1 MSRYKEYP
9 TQMKHRET
17 LVRALVSMGFPLEH
31 IEVHDDPK
39 NLYGFHGDMRD
50 EKAHVIIR
58 RQHVGE
64 SSNDLGFLKTPEGF
78 QVVISDFDR
87 GQYFSPEWLG
97 KLQVAYAKDA
107 VTRRFGAEGF
117 KVVSTT
123 EKDGA
128 TRLVLQRFA

>member
-1 MSRYKEYP
+1 MSKYKEYP

-39 NLYGFHGDMRD
+39 NLYGYHGDMRD
-50 EKAHVIIR
+50 EKAHVIVR
-58 RQHVGE
+58 RQHIGGN
-64 SSNDLGFLKTPEGF
+64 SNDLGFLKTPTGF

-87 GQYFSPEWLG
+87 GKYFSPEWLG
-97 KLQVAYAKDA
+97 KLQKAYATDA

-117 KVVSTT
+117 RLVKTE